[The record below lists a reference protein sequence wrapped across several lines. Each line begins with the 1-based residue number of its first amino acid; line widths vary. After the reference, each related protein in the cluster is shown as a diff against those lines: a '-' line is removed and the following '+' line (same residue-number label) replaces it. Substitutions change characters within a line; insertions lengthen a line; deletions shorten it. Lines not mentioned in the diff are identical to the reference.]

1 MSLNIIRENIY
12 LGKDMNNT
20 IEKNLNDNGVL
31 KLSLNR
37 PDTLNAMNADLIMGL
52 LEGLNEAKADKKVRS
67 IIITG
72 NGRGF
77 CSGAD
82 LVDGGWPKTRG
93 LTPGEAGSVNMENA
107 FNPLVKAITQSTKP
121 VVNAINGIAAGG
133 GVGLALTGDIV
144 VAAESAKFKLVF
156 GPNLG
161 IISDVGASWFV
172 PNLIGRARANGMGL
186 LGDDISAQQAK
197 EWGLIWD
204 CVPDNE
210 LMVVS
215 EKIANKLANGP
226 TAGLKEIVKAHDK
239 ALSGSLS
246 EQLDYE
252 KEIQRVRLDSKEF
265 KEGVSAFIEKRKP
278 NFRDLD

>member
-1 MSLNIIRENIY
+1 MSNA
-12 LGKDMNNT
+12 

-37 PDTLNAMNADLIMGL
+37 PDVLNAMNADLVMGL
-52 LEGLNEAKADKKVRS
+52 LDGFNEAKADKKVRS

-93 LTPGEAGSVNMENA
+93 LTGGEAGAITMENA

-121 VVNAINGIAAGG
+121 VVNAINGMAAGG

-186 LGDDISAQQAK
+186 LGEDISAQQAK
-197 EWGLIWD
+197 DWGLIWD
-204 CVPDNE
+204 CVPDSE
-210 LMVVS
+210 LMSVC
-215 EKIANKLANGP
+215 EEIANKLANGP

>member
-1 MSLNIIRENIY
+1 
-12 LGKDMNNT
+12 MNNA
-20 IEKNLNDNGVL
+20 IEKKLSDSGVL
-31 KLSLNR
+31 ELRLNR
-37 PDTLNAMNADLIMGL
+37 PDVLNAMNADLILGL
-52 LEGLNEAKADKKVRS
+52 LESLYEAKSDKKVRS

-82 LVDGGWPKTRG
+82 LIDGGWPKTDG
-93 LTPGEAGSVNMENA
+93 LTAGEAGSMNMENA

-121 VVNAINGIAAGG
+121 VVNAVNGIAAGG

-144 VAAESAKFKLVF
+144 IASESAKFKLVF

-186 LGDDISAQQAK
+186 LGEDISASKAK
-197 EWGLIWD
+197 EWGLIWE
-204 CVPDNE
+204 CVPDEE
-210 LMVVS
+210 LMS
-215 EKIANKLANGP
+215 TANDIAERLANGP
-226 TAGLKEIVKAHDK
+226 IVGLKEIVKAHDK

-252 KEIQRVRLDSKEF
+252 KETQRIRLDSKDF
-265 KEGVSAFIEKRKP
+265 KEGVSAFAAKRKP
-278 NFRDLD
+278 NFKDLD

>member
-1 MSLNIIRENIY
+1 
-12 LGKDMNNT
+12 MNGA
-20 IEKNLNDNGVL
+20 IEKSLSDKGVL
-31 KLSLNR
+31 VLRLNR
-37 PDTLNAMNADLIMGL
+37 PDVLNAMNADLILGL
-52 LEGLNEAKADKKVRS
+52 LESLREAIADKKVRS

-82 LVDGGWPKTRG
+82 LIDGGWPKTEG
-93 LTPGEAGSVNMENA
+93 LSAGEAGSMNMENA
-107 FNPLVKAITQSTKP
+107 FNPLVKTITQSTKP
-121 VVNAINGIAAGG
+121 VVNAVNGIAAGG

-144 VAAESAKFKLVF
+144 IASESAKFKLVF

-186 LGDDISAQQAK
+186 LGENISAKQAK

-204 CVPDNE
+204 CVPDEE
-210 LMVVS
+210 LMNTA
-215 EKIANKLANGP
+215 KNIAEKLANGP
-226 TAGLKEIVKAHDK
+226 IVGLKEIVKAHDR
-239 ALSGSLS
+239 ALSCSLS

-252 KEIQRVRLDSKEF
+252 KETQRIRLDSEDF
-265 KEGVSAFIEKRKP
+265 KEGVRAFSEKRKP
-278 NFRDLD
+278 EFNR